1 MGLPGMMM
9 PAMLQ
14 KITGQPVRIV
24 ETISR
29 ETGSQFCQHI
39 ESYSSVAHGRDD
51 ADGCEKDASHND
63 S

>member
-1 MGLPGMMM
+1 MMM
-9 PAMLQ
+9 PAMLE
-14 KITGQPVRIV
+14 KITGQSVRIV
-24 ETISR
+24 ETTSR

-39 ESYSSVAHGRDD
+39 QPYSGIAHGRND